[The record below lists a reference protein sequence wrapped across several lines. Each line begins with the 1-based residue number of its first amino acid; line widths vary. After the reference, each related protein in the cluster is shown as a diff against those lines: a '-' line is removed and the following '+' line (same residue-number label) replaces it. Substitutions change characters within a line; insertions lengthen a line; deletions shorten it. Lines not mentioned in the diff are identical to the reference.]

1 VGEGKSKREDVR
13 RALTLLSDLPI
24 VGTVLNG
31 SRTET
36 HTYY

>member
-1 VGEGKSKREDVR
+1 VR
-13 RALTLLSDLPI
+13 RALTLLSDVPI

-36 HTYY
+36 QAYY